1 MQKFKRKEMKRVN
14 VLLALL
20 IASSLFLGV
29 NAQSKLKLAH
39 VSSTELMKI
48 MPGVDTVQKALEIY
62 YTQLEDEVKAM
73 VAEYQQ
79 KVADYQDKLPTMSQS
94 LQKVK
99 TEEIQDLQARIQRFQ
114 ADAEEDYQKKQMEL
128 LQPIKDRV
136 EKAIAEVAKENGY
149 SYVFDSGL
157 GVLLYQ
163 DESDNI
169 FELVKKKI
177 GIK

>member
-1 MQKFKRKEMKRVN
+1 MQKFKRKEMKKVN

-39 VSSTELMKI
+39 VSSSELMKI
-48 MPGVDTVQKALEIY
+48 MPGVDTVQKALESY

-79 KVADYQDKLPTMSQS
+79 KVADFQDKLPTMSQS

-99 TEEIQDLQARIQRFQ
+99 TEEIQDLQTRIQRFQ

>member
-1 MQKFKRKEMKRVN
+1 
-14 VLLALL
+14 
-20 IASSLFLGV
+20 
-29 NAQSKLKLAH
+29 
-39 VSSTELMKI
+39 
-48 MPGVDTVQKALEIY
+48 
-62 YTQLEDEVKAM
+62 
-73 VAEYQQ
+73 
-79 KVADYQDKLPTMSQS
+79 
-94 LQKVK
+94 
-99 TEEIQDLQARIQRFQ
+99 
-114 ADAEEDYQKKQMEL
+114 QKKQMEL

>member
-1 MQKFKRKEMKRVN
+1 MQKFKRKEMKKVN

-39 VSSTELMKI
+39 VSSSELMKI
-48 MPGVDTVQKALEIY
+48 MPGVDTVQKALESY

-79 KVADYQDKLPTMSQS
+79 KVADFQDKLPTMSQS

-99 TEEIQDLQARIQRFQ
+99 TEEIQDLETRIRRFQ

-128 LQPIKDRV
+128 YQPIKDRV

>member
-1 MQKFKRKEMKRVN
+1 MKKVN

-39 VSSTELMKI
+39 VSSSELMKI
-48 MPGVDTVQKALEIY
+48 MPGVDTVQKALESY

-79 KVADYQDKLPTMSQS
+79 KVADFQDKLPTMSQS

-99 TEEIQDLQARIQRFQ
+99 TEEIQDLQTRIQRFQ
-114 ADAEEDYQKKQMEL
+114 
-128 LQPIKDRV
+128 
-136 EKAIAEVAKENGY
+136 
-149 SYVFDSGL
+149 
-157 GVLLYQ
+157 
-163 DESDNI
+163 
-169 FELVKKKI
+169 
-177 GIK
+177 